1 MHSDKKYSPALGS
14 LHRTWPSMKI
24 KFLFLLIILAGI
36 IIISGC
42 VDREDQPLTSKAPE
56 NMYRSIFYPNAELQ
70 DHGGPGIPDEH
81 RHDSSEEPGC
91 EPIHNLREAT
101 FLLDR
106 NIEKAEFISARL
118 EEGIQRSKA
127 EGKDVSKLEDL
138 LVKYNLLVEEAR
150 KYRSLADTAVD
161 EENNSSIT
169 NSDLENCSFENTKR
183 EYLIRSQKS
192 MIQANIVL
200 KEIFNEFQ
208 RLMPGSEEI
217 NKTSILS
224 AAGEGKVSLIGNFT
238 LNMHLE
244 KGDIVIPDLSKDSEI
259 YLTGD
264 YFFEERS
271 EMQDDVLRL
280 YHIHSADVKI
290 SGSRKTV
297 LLRGSNI
304 SLTAADGEG
313 YAVFR
318 GNGTYRIENA
328 GEIIK
333 EQNWADPFPKEG
345 TNPEK
350 YGPDEKDNDKSTGNS
365 TESNIFRRKQS

>member
-1 MHSDKKYSPALGS
+1 
-14 LHRTWPSMKI
+14 
-24 KFLFLLIILAGI
+24 
-36 IIISGC
+36 
-42 VDREDQPLTSKAPE
+42 
-56 NMYRSIFYPNAELQ
+56 
-70 DHGGPGIPDEH
+70 
-81 RHDSSEEPGC
+81 
-91 EPIHNLREAT
+91 
-101 FLLDR
+101 
-106 NIEKAEFISARL
+106 
-118 EEGIQRSKA
+118 
-127 EGKDVSKLEDL
+127 
-138 LVKYNLLVEEAR
+138 
-150 KYRSLADTAVD
+150 
-161 EENNSSIT
+161 
-169 NSDLENCSFENTKR
+169 
-183 EYLIRSQKS
+183 

-271 EMQDDVLRL
+271 EMQDAMLRL
-280 YHIHSADVKI
+280 YHISTADVKI

-333 EQNWADPFPKEG
+333 EQSWADPFPKERM
-345 TNPEK
+345 NQEK
-350 YGPDEKDNDKSTGNS
+350 YGHDEKDKDKSTGNS
-365 TESNIFRRKQS
+365 TGSNIFRRNRVDLAVWNKRSFIKGNQ